1 MVLENL
7 EPKENDKFLKKK
19 FFSKFW
25 GVSGPPKPPQKP
37 KNGVLGGPETPQNV
51 ENIFFSKIYYFL
63 WALSFPE
70 PSSYLIFNFRKYLL
84 KFLKTFHI
92 FHI

>member
-1 MVLENL
+1 MKSL
-7 EPKENDKFLKKK
+7 EPKENDKFLKKF

-51 ENIFFSKIYYFL
+51 ENIFFSKIY
-63 WALSFPE
+63 
-70 PSSYLIFNFRKYLL
+70 
-84 KFLKTFHI
+84 
-92 FHI
+92 

>member
-1 MVLENL
+1 MVLESL
-7 EPKENDKFLKKK
+7 EPKENDKFLKKN
-19 FFSKFW
+19 FFQNF
-25 GVSGPPKPPQKP
+25 GGFRAPQTPPKP

-70 PSSYLIFNFRKYLL
+70 PSSYLIFNFRKY
-84 KFLKTFHI
+84 FLFI
-92 FHI
+92 F